1 MKQILPYI
9 NTHMVQTSAGTAR
22 NEWIVFMRVCAEEY
36 KKRKTL
42 ASCQGATHDIKQ
54 LAQQI
59 ALQTLT
65 HQQSA
70 QQNPN
75 QNSIETAYAQDS
87 SPEPNEQA

>member
-1 MKQILPYI
+1 
-9 NTHMVQTSAGTAR
+9 MVQTSAGTAR

-42 ASCQGATHDIKQ
+42 ACCQGATHDIKQ

-70 QQNPN
+70 QQNEN
-75 QNSIETAYAQDS
+75 QNSIKTAYAQDS
-87 SPEPNEQA
+87 SPESNEQV

>member
-1 MKQILPYI
+1 
-9 NTHMVQTSAGTAR
+9 MVQTSAGTAR
-22 NEWIVFMRVCAEEY
+22 NEWIVFMRACGEEY

-42 ASCQGATHDIKQ
+42 KCCQGATRDIKQ
-54 LAQQI
+54 FAQQI

-75 QNSIETAYAQDS
+75 QNPIESAYAQDS
-87 SPEPNEQA
+87 SLEPSGQA